1 MEKQEILKWCRKH
14 NSDYALGIQKERE
27 IGNRLRDTL
36 ELTKTD
42 LIKIIKWKFEGL
54 EGRKTRILNY
64 IENTDEQ
71 VLKLV
76 SNLVFNLN
84 KSQDIYKIKLLCA
97 FDGIGPAVASTIL
110 TFFDPKNY
118 GVFDIHV
125 WREIF
130 GKEKGN
136 LFTAENYLKLL
147 SKLREIANKNRLEVR
162 AVEKA
167 LFKKNYDE
175 SEE

>member
-1 MEKQEILKWCRKH
+1 MEKQEIMKWCSKN
-14 NSDYALGIQKERE
+14 NSDYASEIQKERE
-27 IGNRLRDTL
+27 IGNRLRDTG
-36 ELTKTD
+36 ELTKAD
-42 LIKIIKWKFEGL
+42 LVEIIEWKFEGL

-64 IENTDEQ
+64 VEDIDEQ

-84 KSQDIYKIKLLCA
+84 RSQDVYKIKLLCA

-118 GVFDIHV
+118 GVLDIHV

-147 SKLREIANKNRLEVR
+147 SKLREIANKNRLS
-162 AVEKA
+162 VE
-167 LFKKNYDE
+167 LVFLVDFKSVFNLR
-175 SEE
+175 